1 MNNGQ
6 RYEKELADLFGV
18 SNAGGSDTA
27 PDLMIEGV
35 GIEVKNTLGAA
46 FGSVSL
52 THKSGVWDITSRVRS
67 KVLAGAVRDSPII
80 NRING
85 EWNTDTDVHQQ
96 VVVSI
101 DSRIARQYYRRK
113 ECAYLQI
120 KTHGLFRLG
129 RLNPWNLEVPMFN
142 PKKVTLRA
150 RRNAP
155 KGGGRT
161 ANFICIN
168 CSNSQHSSMNLE
180 ELA

>member
-6 RYEKELADLFGV
+6 RYEKYLADLFGV

-27 PDLMIEGV
+27 PDLTINGI
-35 GIEVKNTLGAA
+35 GIEVKSTLGAA

-52 THKSGVWDITSRVRS
+52 THKSGVWDITTRVRS
-67 KVLAGAVRDSPII
+67 KVLATAVRKSPILQ
-80 NRING
+80 RIND
-85 EWNTDTDVHQQ
+85 EWISSTDHHQQ
-96 VVVSI
+96 VVVQI
-101 DSRIARQYYRRK
+101 PTRYAREYYRRK

-129 RLNPWNLEVPMFN
+129 NDNPWNLDVPKFD

-161 ANFICIN
+161 ANFICID
-168 CSNSQHSSMNLE
+168 CSNSQHSSVDLE
-180 ELA
+180 SLA